1 MDVVQRFL
9 SYAVLDTTSD
19 DRSLSKPTTPG
30 QLRLAKLLSEEMK
43 EIGFSNVVL
52 TEDGYVY
59 GSLPAVSGYESQ
71 AHLGFVAHMDTAP
84 DFSGNQVKPLL
95 FRDYDGGDVPL
106 GASGKSL
113 KSEQF
118 PHLSRLKGRCL
129 ITTDGTTLLGA
140 DNKAGIAEILTACTR
155 VLEER
160 IPHGK
165 IGVAFTPDEEVGKG
179 PDGFDL
185 AVFDCDFAYTVDGG
199 PEGEIEFENF
209 NGCDAVFRINGYN
222 VHPGSAKNLMVNA
235 AAVASEIHSQLPI
248 GETPRNTEG
257 YEGFFHLTRME
268 GTVESATLEYIVRD
282 HDRVLFESRKE
293 KLRSITATMNRT
305 YGEDTVVLTITDRYA
320 NMAEMVR
327 PHYHLIDN
335 AVSAVRSVGLEPI
348 IKPIRGGTDGAR
360 LSFMGLPCPNLGTGG
375 YGYHGPYEHITAEGM
390 ELTVDI
396 LVELIRIYSN
406 RQKE

>member
-9 SYAVLDTTSD
+9 SYAAINTASD
-19 DRSLSKPTTPG
+19 DRSQTKPTTPG
-30 QLRLAKLLSEEMK
+30 QLHLAKLLSEEMNS
-43 EIGFSNVVL
+43 IGFSQVVL
-52 TEDGYVY
+52 TVDGYVY
-59 GSLPAVSGYESQ
+59 GSLPATTGYESSV
-71 AHLGFVAHMDTAP
+71 HLGFVAHMDTAP
-84 DFSGNQVKPLL
+84 DFSGNNVSPLL
-95 FRDYDGGDVPL
+95 FPDYDGGDVSL
-106 GASGKSL
+106 GTSGKTL

-140 DNKAGIAEILTACTR
+140 DNKAGIAEILTAC
-155 VLEER
+155 ER
-160 IPHGK
+160 ILKDGISHGR

-185 AVFDCDFAYTVDGG
+185 DVFDCDFAYTVDGG

-209 NGCDAVFRINGYN
+209 NGCDAVFQIKGYN
-222 VHPGSAKNLMVNA
+222 VHPGNAKNIMVNA
-235 AAVASEIHSQLPI
+235 AAVASEINSRLPI
-248 GETPRNTEG
+248 GEAPRYTEG

-282 HDRVLFESRKE
+282 HDRTLFEDRKV
-293 KLRSITATMNRT
+293 KLRSIETAMNQT
-305 YGEDTVVLTITDRYA
+305 YGEGSVVLTITDRYA

-335 AVSAVRSVGLEPI
+335 AVFAVRSVGMEPI

-360 LSFMGLPCPNLGTGG
+360 LSYMGLPCPNLGTGG
-375 YGYHGPYEHITAEGM
+375 HGYHGPYEHITAEGM

-396 LVELIRIYSN
+396 LVELIRVYSN
-406 RQKE
+406 RQRE

>member
-9 SYAVLDTTSD
+9 SYTAIGTASD
-19 DRSLSKPTTPG
+19 DRSLTKPTTPG
-30 QLRLAKLLSEEMK
+30 QLQLAKLLSDEMR
-43 EIGFSNVVL
+43 EIGLSQVIL

-59 GSLPAVSGYESQ
+59 GSLPATPGYGSCV
-71 AHLGFVAHMDTAP
+71 HLGFIAHMDTAP
-84 DFSGNQVKPLL
+84 DFSGEKVSPLL
-95 FRDYDGGDVPL
+95 FPNYDGGDLSL
-106 GASGKSL
+106 GTSGKTL

-118 PHLSRLKGRCL
+118 PHLPRLKGRCL

-140 DNKAGIAEILTACTR
+140 DNKAGIAEILTAC
-155 VLEER
+155 ER
-160 IPHGK
+160 ILNSPLPHGR
-165 IGVAFTPDEEVGKG
+165 IGVAFTPDEEVGRG

-185 AVFDCDFAYTVDGG
+185 EIFDCDFAYTVDGG

-209 NGCDAVFRINGYN
+209 NGCDAVFQVKGYN
-222 VHPGSAKNLMVNA
+222 VHPGSAKNIMVNA
-235 AAVASEIHSQLPI
+235 AAVASEIDSQLPI

-268 GTVESATLEYIVRD
+268 GTVESAVLEYIVRD
-282 HDRVLFESRKE
+282 HDRALFEDRKE
-293 KLRSITATMNRT
+293 KLRSIVTAVNQT
-305 YGEDTVVLTITDRYA
+305 YGEGTVVLTITDRYA

-335 AVSAVRSVGLEPI
+335 AVSAVRSVGLEPV
-348 IKPIRGGTDGAR
+348 IKPIRGGTDGSR
-360 LSFMGLPCPNLGTGG
+360 LSYMGLPCPNLGTGG

-390 ELTVDI
+390 ELTVDV

-406 RQKE
+406 RHRE

>member
-9 SYAVLDTTSD
+9 SYAVVDTASD
-19 DRSLSKPTTPG
+19 DRSLTKPTTPG
-30 QLRLAKLLSEEMK
+30 QLRLAKQLSEEMK

-52 TEDGYVY
+52 TKDCYVY
-59 GSLPAVSGYESQ
+59 GSIPAIPGYDSRI
-71 AHLGFVAHMDTAP
+71 HLGFVAHMDTAP
-84 DFSGNQVKPLL
+84 DFPGDRVKPILVH
-95 FRDYDGGDVPL
+95 DYDGSDVPL
-106 GASGKSL
+106 GTSGKLL

-118 PHLSRLKGRCL
+118 PHLPRLKRRCL

-140 DNKAGIAEILTACTR
+140 DNKAGIAEILTAC
-155 VLEER
+155 ER
-160 IPHGK
+160 ILKEGIPHGK
-165 IGVAFTPDEEVGKG
+165 IGVAFTPDEEVGKV

-185 AVFDCDFAYTVDGG
+185 ALFDCDFAYTVDGG
-199 PEGEIEFENF
+199 AEGEIEFENF
-209 NGCDAVFRINGYN
+209 NGCDAVFQINGYN
-222 VHPGSAKNLMVNA
+222 VHPGSAKNIMVNA
-235 AAVASEIHSQLPI
+235 AAVASEVHSQLPI

-268 GTVESATLEYIVRD
+268 GTVESARLEYIVRD
-282 HDRVLFESRKE
+282 HDRALFESRKE
-293 KLRSITATMNRT
+293 KLRSIEATMNQT
-305 YGEDTVVLTITDRYA
+305 YGEGTVILTVTDRYA

-335 AVSAVRSVGLEPI
+335 AVSAVRSVGLEPV

-390 ELTVDI
+390 ELTVDL
-396 LVELIRIYSN
+396 LVELIRIYST
-406 RQKE
+406 RQRE